1 MLLLAKRPA
10 PDSLGIAWGDNGVR
24 TPSPRFLA
32 CGDSA
37 VTVEFGREIS
47 PALNALALGLDAA
60 LRDSPIPGIIETVP
74 TYRSLLVQFDPLT
87 TSPEE
92 IEAPIRALLATL
104 ESRAATPRRWKVPVI
119 YGGAYGIDLEDVAA
133 RHGISVNE
141 VVRRHSE
148 AVYTVAML
156 GFLPG
161 FCYLAGLD
169 PSIATPRR
177 TDPRAVTPAGSIAIG
192 GIQANIASLEAPS
205 GWHLLGRTPMR
216 PFMPGRDR
224 VFLIDA
230 GDEVVFEP
238 LPAERWDALDKA
250 AAAGEWVAQEVSGG

>member
-1 MLLLAKRPA
+1 VLAKPSA
-10 PDSLGIAWGDNGVR
+10 DDIVGIEWGDNGLSI
-24 TPSPRFLA
+24 PSPRFLA
-32 CGDSA
+32 CGDTA

-47 PALNALALGLDAA
+47 PELNALALGLDAA
-60 LRDSPIPGIIETVP
+60 LREAPVPGIVETVP

-87 TSPEE
+87 TTPEE

-104 ESRAATPRRWKVPVI
+104 ESRTGKPRRWKVPVV
-119 YGGAYGIDLEDVAA
+119 YGGEFGIDLEDVAA
-133 RHGISVNE
+133 RHAMSVNE
-141 VVRRHSE
+141 LIKRHSE

-169 PSIATPRR
+169 SSIATPRR

-216 PFMPGRDR
+216 PFMPARER

-250 AAAGEWVAQEVSGG
+250 AAAGEWVAQEVSRG